1 MTARPT
7 KKSVIRQYLQQA
19 RPARIGTEEALAIR
33 RELARVL
40 GPQARISQ
48 EYLLDVLAELGAS
61 MDAELGGISREVL
74 ELLHFDTLA
83 AAETTLRALDERYRT
98 CRSRNERA
106 PAEECR
112 RGAIRVRRR
121 ATLIARN
128 RKVAADKRA
137 EKEEIAQWFTIWLQ
151 TPELFFDWLA
161 LRKQSEDFSNRFGPP
176 LSDHPVSDHMDRG

>member
-33 RELARVL
+33 RELAWVL

-48 EYLLDVLAELGAS
+48 EYLLDLLAEMGAGA
-61 MDAELGGISREVL
+61 DAELGGISREVL
-74 ELLHFDTLA
+74 GLLHFETLE
-83 AAETTLRALDERYRT
+83 AAETTLRTLDERYRT

-106 PAEECR
+106 LAEEYR
-112 RGAIRVRRR
+112 RGAIRVRRL
-121 ATLIARN
+121 AALIARN

-176 LSDHPVSDHMDRG
+176 LSDHPVSDPMDRG

>member
-7 KKSVIRQYLQQA
+7 KKSVIRQYLEQA
-19 RPARIGTEEALAIR
+19 RPAHIGAEEAAAMR
-33 RELARVL
+33 RELRRVL

-61 MDAELGGISREVL
+61 VAAELGGISREVL
-74 ELLHFDTLA
+74 GLLHFDTLE
-83 AAETTLRALDERYRT
+83 AAETTLQALDERYRSCST
-98 CRSRNERA
+98 RNE
-106 PAEECR
+106 PGLAEECR
-112 RGAIRVRRR
+112 RGAMRVRRR

-151 TPELFFDWLA
+151 TRDLFFEWLA
-161 LRKQSEDFSNRFGPP
+161 LRKQSTDFRQRFEP
-176 LSDHPVSDHMDRG
+176 R

>member
-1 MTARPT
+1 MTARTT
-7 KKSVIRQYLQQA
+7 KKSVIRQYLEQA
-19 RPARIGTEEALAIR
+19 RPAHIGAEEAAGMR
-33 RELARVL
+33 RELRRVL

-61 MDAELGGISREVL
+61 VDAELGGISREVL
-74 ELLHFDTLA
+74 ELLHFDTLE
-83 AAETTLRALDERYRT
+83 AAETTLRVLDERYRS
-98 CRSRNERA
+98 CLGRKEPA

-112 RGAIRVRRR
+112 RGAMRVRRR

-151 TPELFFDWLA
+151 TPDLFFDWLA
-161 LRKQSEDFSNRFGPP
+161 LRKQSEDFRNSFGP
-176 LSDHPVSDHMDRG
+176 PVSDHIDRG